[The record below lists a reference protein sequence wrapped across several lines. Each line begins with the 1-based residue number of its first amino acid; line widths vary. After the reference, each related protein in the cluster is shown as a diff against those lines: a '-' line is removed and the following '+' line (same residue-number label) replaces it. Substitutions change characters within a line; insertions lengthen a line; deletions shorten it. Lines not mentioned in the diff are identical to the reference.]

1 MIEVDITE
9 AMVSSARER
18 AEKPTVI
25 RSAIPGGGLLEG
37 FLGEE
42 VANTVLQ
49 GDIVNTY
56 DYDIILDAGETVDVK
71 TKRVTSAP
79 LTSYSCSVMKT
90 GFNQNCDYYAFV
102 RVLKNLKT
110 AWYLGSIKK
119 GDFFTEAT
127 FHKKGEY
134 DPTNNYTFRANCYN
148 IPIESLGQ

>member
-49 GDIVNTY
+49 GDIVNT
-56 DYDIILDAGETVDVK
+56 
-71 TKRVTSAP
+71 
-79 LTSYSCSVMKT
+79 
-90 GFNQNCDYYAFV
+90 
-102 RVLKNLKT
+102 
-110 AWYLGSIKK
+110 
-119 GDFFTEAT
+119 
-127 FHKKGEY
+127 
-134 DPTNNYTFRANCYN
+134 
-148 IPIESLGQ
+148 